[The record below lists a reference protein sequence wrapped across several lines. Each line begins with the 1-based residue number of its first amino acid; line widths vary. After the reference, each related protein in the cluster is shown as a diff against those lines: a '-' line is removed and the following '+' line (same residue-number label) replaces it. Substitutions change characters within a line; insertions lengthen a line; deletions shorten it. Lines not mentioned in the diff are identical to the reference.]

1 MRRKVLII
9 KRTLGGGGA
18 EKLLV
23 DTLRLL
29 DYSRYDV
36 TLLTCDT
43 KGVYYPQIDPRTRIK
58 VFRDIFSSFVLRNL
72 FYHIPPLRRFI
83 MALNWKRA
91 RKAIRNEAFDIAVS
105 YLEGHSACTHLGL
118 LDVARRNLTWV
129 HIDLFENPWPRKYY
143 ASPQDERD
151 FYRKVDEIV
160 FVSGRAQSQFDKY
173 IPVHAKTRVLYNMID
188 SERILALSQENSIT
202 SGKPLLVAVGRL
214 MPQKRFD
221 RLLRAMSI
229 IRQKNQEAELWIL
242 GQGDMKPE
250 LERLSKELHLQDSV
264 RFLGF
269 VPNPYPYVKAAD
281 VFVLSSDT
289 EGYPLVVA
297 EAMCLGKAIVSTA
310 VTGPTEM
317 LSGNTG
323 VLVPLDEQALA
334 DACLQLLADDGAR
347 EQLGK
352 RAREEAKRKFDV
364 SAYLSAFYAV
374 LDGEEGV

>member
-1 MRRKVLII
+1 
-9 KRTLGGGGA
+9 
-18 EKLLV
+18 
-23 DTLRLL
+23 
-29 DYSRYDV
+29 
-36 TLLTCDT
+36 
-43 KGVYYPQIDPRTRIK
+43 
-58 VFRDIFSSFVLRNL
+58 
-72 FYHIPPLRRFI
+72 
-83 MALNWKRA
+83 
-91 RKAIRNEAFDIAVS
+91 
-105 YLEGHSACTHLGL
+105 
-118 LDVARRNLTWV
+118 
-129 HIDLFENPWPRKYY
+129 
-143 ASPQDERD
+143 
-151 FYRKVDEIV
+151 
-160 FVSGRAQSQFDKY
+160 
-173 IPVHAKTRVLYNMID
+173 
-188 SERILALSQENSIT
+188 LSQESSIT
-202 SGKPLLVAVGRL
+202 PGKPLLIAVGRL

-250 LERLSKELHLQDSV
+250 LERLCKELQLQDSV

-281 VFVLSSDT
+281 IFVLSSDT

-310 VTGPTEM
+310 VTGATEM
-317 LSGNTG
+317 LSNDAG
-323 VLVPLDEQALA
+323 VLVTVDEKSLA

-374 LDGEEGV
+374 LDGEDGV